1 MTYKTVLGAAGS
13 VMTLVGYA
21 PYVGNTLTGR
31 TRPHVF
37 SWLVWSSVTAIAF
50 AGQLVEKAGPGSWV
64 TGVSTL
70 VCVVIFG
77 AALRQGEKDIALVDW
92 MSLGGAAVALALW
105 AVTERP
111 LAAVVL
117 VTLVDALGFL
127 PTFRK
132 SFFRPFEE
140 TALTYSISVLRWLLA
155 ILALQNLSVV
165 TWLYPASLVVM
176 NAVFVALLLVRR
188 RQLCSTAGSAPRC
201 VR

>member
-13 VMTLVGYA
+13 VMTLIGYA
-21 PYVGNTLTGR
+21 PYLRNTLAGR
-31 TRPHVF
+31 TRPHAF
-37 SWLVWSSVTAIAF
+37 SWLVWGSITAIAF

-64 TGVSTL
+64 TGLSTL

-77 AALRQGEKDIALVDW
+77 AALRQGEKDVALVDW
-92 MSLGGAAVALALW
+92 ISVGGAGVALALW

-117 VTLVDALGFL
+117 VTLIDVLGFL

-132 SFFRPFEE
+132 SYVRPFEE
-140 TALTYSISVLRWLLA
+140 TALTYAISVLRWLLA
-155 ILALQNLSVV
+155 ILALQNLSLV

-176 NAVFVALLLVRR
+176 NAVFVAVLLVRR
-188 RQLCSTAGSAPRC
+188 RQLGSTAA
-201 VR
+201 